1 MTTTRW
7 VGRAFPVV
15 AVGIALGAM
24 ARAEEPAAPAAKEPM
39 ACCQQMMAKQKE
51 RQAALDEKTAAM
63 NKAQGAERV
72 DAIAA
77 VVNELVAQHGAMHG
91 DQGCPGGCSMMS
103 GATKGGSTKPEEMPG
118 MHGMMGTAG
127 EGATH

>member
-1 MTTTRW
+1 MTTRW
-7 VGRAFPVV
+7 FGRAFPVL

-24 ARAEEPAAPAAKEPM
+24 ARAEERAAPAAKEPM

-77 VVNELVAQHGAMHG
+77 VVNELVAQHAAMHG
-91 DQGCPGGCSMMS
+91 EQGCPGGCSS
-103 GATKGGSTKPEEMPG
+103 GAMKGGSAKPEEMPG
-118 MHGMMGTAG
+118 MPGMMGTAG